1 MNALKNQNKET
12 LFAFDH
18 GFWGFNNKHPLG
30 IAYQA
35 AFDIEQN
42 EQLILQANIIKDG
55 LNLFEKIFGYRAVY
69 FVPPNGP
76 FNNTLEEFA
85 SLEGI
90 RFMSTSKIQHE
101 PLGQGKNR
109 KVFHYL
115 GQINR
120 YGQYYITRNCFFEPS
135 DHCKDWVDCCMNE
148 INIAFK
154 WKKPA
159 VISSHRVNYI
169 GVLNTLN
176 RDYGLL
182 QLRRLLEQ
190 ILKIWPEVEFM
201 TSDELGKLLLVN
213 DRSENS

>member
-1 MNALKNQNKET
+1 
-12 LFAFDH
+12 
-18 GFWGFNNKHPLG
+18 
-30 IAYQA
+30 
-35 AFDIEQN
+35 
-42 EQLILQANIIKDG
+42 
-55 LNLFEKIFGYRAVY
+55 
-69 FVPPNGP
+69 
-76 FNNTLEEFA
+76 
-85 SLEGI
+85 
-90 RFMSTSKIQHE
+90 
-101 PLGQGKNR
+101 
-109 KVFHYL
+109 
-115 GQINR
+115 
-120 YGQYYITRNCFFEPS
+120 
-135 DHCKDWVDCCMNE
+135 MNE

-213 DRSENS
+213 D